1 VDILKYF
8 FEINKIKDVKRYTP
22 HDPIFLES
30 VADHSFLMIVMAT
43 KFIDELKLDLDYKR
57 VVKLAMHH
65 DYCEIGLAADYDSL
79 KASKDKNYKAEK
91 SAFEKKNI
99 TELAKKLGGDIAE
112 IYEEYEKQ
120 QTPESRFVKALDKLE
135 ACVYEMTRGVE
146 HFHDPEFIALY
157 PKEAVNNFPP
167 LLPFYKELLAY
178 MKPRYLAAGYNWPC
192 V

>member
-1 VDILKYF
+1 VDILGYF
-8 FEINKIKDVKRYTP
+8 LEINKIKDVKRYAP
-22 HDPIFLES
+22 YDPVFLES

-43 KFIDELKLDLDYKR
+43 KFIEELKLDLDYKR

-65 DYCEIGLAADYDSL
+65 DYCEIGLAADYDTV
-79 KASKDKNYKAEK
+79 KASKDKKYKAEK
-91 SAFEKKNI
+91 SSFESRNI
-99 TELAKKLGGDIAE
+99 KELGDRLGGDIADL
-112 IYEEYEKQ
+112 YKEYEAQ

-146 HFHDPEFIALY
+146 HFKDPEFIALY

-178 MKPRYLAAGYNWPC
+178 MKPKYLAANFKWQWG
-192 V
+192 